1 MYELLK
7 AIKDKYRIHIVA
19 RVDVKDSSAHNK
31 AKESI
36 GKLISEG
43 VLMDHR
49 AMYCTTQIGQSAM
62 IRQLNAELHMESN
75 Q

>member
-7 AIKDKYRIHIVA
+7 AIKDKYRIHIVT
-19 RVDVKDSSAHNK
+19 RVDVKDSDNHNK

-49 AMYCTTQIGQSAM
+49 AMYCTTQIG
-62 IRQLNAELHMESN
+62 
-75 Q
+75 